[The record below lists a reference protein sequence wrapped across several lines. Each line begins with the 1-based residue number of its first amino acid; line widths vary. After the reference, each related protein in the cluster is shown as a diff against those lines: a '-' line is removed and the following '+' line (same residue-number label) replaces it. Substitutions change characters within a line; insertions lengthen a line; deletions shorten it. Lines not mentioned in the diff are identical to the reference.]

1 MARKPKK
8 NAPLTPEEIEEF
20 KSLLLQKRREILG
33 TVESIEND
41 TLRKENTDLSH
52 TPIHLGDMGSDT
64 FEVENSLNLVDSER
78 RMLIEIDEALG
89 RIDAG
94 TYGLCLGNNKPIG
107 RARLNAIPWTKYSID
122 FASQLEQ
129 GLVKEPGTD
138 GHDGQKRPDEDAA

>member
-1 MARKPKK
+1 MARKPKN

-33 TVESIEND
+33 NVESIEKD

-52 TPIHLGDMGSDT
+52 MPLHLGDMGSDT

-78 RMLIEIDEALG
+78 KMLVEVDEALN
-89 RIDAG
+89 RIEAG

-107 RARLNAIPWTKYSID
+107 RARLNAIPWTKYSIE

-138 GHDGQKRPDEDAA
+138 DHEDAA

>member
-1 MARKPKK
+1 MARKPRN

-33 TVESIEND
+33 NVESIEKD

-52 TPIHLGDMGSDT
+52 VPMHLGDMGSDT

-78 RMLIEIDEALG
+78 RMLAEIDAALI
-89 RIDAG
+89 RIEAG

-107 RARLNAIPWTKYSID
+107 RARLNAIPWTKYSIE

-129 GLVKEPGTD
+129 GLVKEPGSGD
-138 GHDGQKRPDEDAA
+138 QEHPDEDAA

>member
-1 MARKPKK
+1 MARKPKN

-33 TVESIEND
+33 NVESIEKD

-52 TPIHLGDMGSDT
+52 MPLHLGDMGSDT

-78 RMLIEIDEALG
+78 KMLVEVDEALN
-89 RIDAG
+89 RIEAG

-107 RARLNAIPWTKYSID
+107 RARLNAIPWTKYSIE

-138 GHDGQKRPDEDAA
+138 DHEHPDEDAA